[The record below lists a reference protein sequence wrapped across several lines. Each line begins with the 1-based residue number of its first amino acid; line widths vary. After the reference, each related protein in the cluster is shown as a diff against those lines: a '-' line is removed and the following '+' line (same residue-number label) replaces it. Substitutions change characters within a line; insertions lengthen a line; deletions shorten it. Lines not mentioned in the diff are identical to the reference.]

1 MKNTKKTLI
10 SYAVTTSIGLLAA
23 YAIMSMQGLFTEPD
37 VAVRYRILA
46 DAFSVPGVILMCFAG
61 LVWVSS
67 DGFFDA
73 LGYTAARVGGMFI
86 PAYRAKHENY
96 LTYKQRKNKERSEKE
111 SGSIGFLLFVGLG
124 FFIIAI
130 VFFVLYHLVYVPKV

>member
-37 VAVRYRILA
+37 VVVIYRILA
-46 DAFSVPGVILMCFAG
+46 DAFSVPGVLLMCFAG

-111 SGSIGFLLFVGLG
+111 RGSIGFLLFVGLG
-124 FFIIAI
+124 FFLIAI
-130 VFFVLYHLVYVPKV
+130 VFYVLYYSVYVPKV

>member
-37 VAVRYRILA
+37 VVVIYRILA
-46 DAFSVPGVILMCFAG
+46 DAFSVPGVLLMCFAG

-111 SGSIGFLLFVGLG
+111 RGSIGFLLFVGLG
-124 FFIIAI
+124 FFIITI
-130 VFFVLYHLVYVPKV
+130 VFYVLYYSVYVPKV